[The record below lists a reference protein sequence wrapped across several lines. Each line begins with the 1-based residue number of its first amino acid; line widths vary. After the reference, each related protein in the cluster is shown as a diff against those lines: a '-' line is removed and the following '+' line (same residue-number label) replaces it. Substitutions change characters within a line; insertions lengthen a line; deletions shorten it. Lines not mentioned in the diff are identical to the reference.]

1 MIFNFQKIKP
11 SIFGN
16 LKLIQYNRFK
26 VYSVQKYVK
35 YSSNLNPR
43 FDFRNISTS
52 EIQGLNKPIY

>member
-52 EIQGLNKPIY
+52 EIQ